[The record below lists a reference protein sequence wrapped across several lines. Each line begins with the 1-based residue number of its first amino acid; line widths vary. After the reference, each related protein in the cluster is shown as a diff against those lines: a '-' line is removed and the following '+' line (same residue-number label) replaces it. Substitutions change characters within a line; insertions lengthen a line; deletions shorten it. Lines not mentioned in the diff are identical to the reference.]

1 MTCIVGFV
9 EKKRVYMAGDHMGSD
24 GYSDLHYNNQ
34 KVFINGDFIIGYCGS
49 FRMGQILQYD
59 WVQPKRP
66 KTMNNDLQ
74 YIVKLVVPSIMKAFD
89 CKGFLQTAHS
99 SDEAGQKLGGNFLL
113 GYKGK
118 LYHVQADFSVLED
131 TRGYDA
137 VGCGLDF
144 AKGALYW
151 LSKDDSLSPA
161 DKLRKA
167 LEATEEH
174 STPVRVD
181 WDRFVVIKK

>member
-9 EKKRVYMAGDHMGSD
+9 EKKHVYMAGDHMGSD